1 MKVPINQK
9 FMLTIT
15 EASEYFG
22 IGEKVLRKFAVDHQ
36 EISIR
41 YGNRW
46 RIIRKKWRT
55 IWQGLVLE
63 RNAGK
68 GKYESEVIL
77 SWHLFTVPYKRT
89 SGKWNDLIKLDN
101 PVLCPI
107 RIETHTDLL
116 LMAV

>member
-22 IGEKVLRKFAVDHQ
+22 IGEKVLRKFAADHQ

-46 RIIRKKWRT
+46 RIIRGKMEDY
-55 IWQGLVLE
+55 LVRVDLSE
-63 RNAGK
+63 TGK
-68 GKYESEVIL
+68 RE
-77 SWHLFTVPYKRT
+77 
-89 SGKWNDLIKLDN
+89 
-101 PVLCPI
+101 I
-107 RIETHTDLL
+107 R
-116 LMAV
+116 

>member
-22 IGEKVLRKFAVDHQ
+22 MGEKVLCKFAVDHQ

-46 RIIRKKWRT
+46 RIIREKMEDYLARV
-55 IWQGLVLE
+55 GLGE
-63 RNAGK
+63 EG
-68 GKYESEVIL
+68 
-77 SWHLFTVPYKRT
+77 TKR
-89 SGKWNDLIKLDN
+89 D
-101 PVLCPI
+101 V
-107 RIETHTDLL
+107 R
-116 LMAV
+116 

>member
-46 RIIRKKWRT
+46 RIIREKMEDYLVRF
-55 IWQGLVLE
+55 GLGE
-63 RNAGK
+63 EGM
-68 GKYESEVIL
+68 
-77 SWHLFTVPYKRT
+77 KR
-89 SGKWNDLIKLDN
+89 D
-101 PVLCPI
+101 I
-107 RIETHTDLL
+107 R
-116 LMAV
+116 

>member
-46 RIIRKKWRT
+46 RIIREKMEDIPSRFRRRVRFVMSRCSTRCSKTNTTPWSLPSKEAT
-55 IWQGLVLE
+55 I
-63 RNAGK
+63 
-68 GKYESEVIL
+68 S
-77 SWHLFTVPYKRT
+77 S
-89 SGKWNDLIKLDN
+89 
-101 PVLCPI
+101 
-107 RIETHTDLL
+107 
-116 LMAV
+116 

>member
-22 IGEKVLRKFAVDHQ
+22 MGEKVLRKFAVDHQ

-46 RIIRKKWRT
+46 RIIREKMEDY
-55 IWQGLVLE
+55 LVRVGFGE
-63 RNAGK
+63 EGM
-68 GKYESEVIL
+68 
-77 SWHLFTVPYKRT
+77 KRE
-89 SGKWNDLIKLDN
+89 
-101 PVLCPI
+101 I
-107 RIETHTDLL
+107 R
-116 LMAV
+116 

>member
-22 IGEKVLRKFAVDHQ
+22 RGEKVLRKFAVDHQ

-46 RIIRKKWRT
+46 RIIREKMEDY
-55 IWQGLVLE
+55 LVRVGFGE
-63 RNAGK
+63 EGM
-68 GKYESEVIL
+68 
-77 SWHLFTVPYKRT
+77 KRE
-89 SGKWNDLIKLDN
+89 
-101 PVLCPI
+101 I
-107 RIETHTDLL
+107 R
-116 LMAV
+116 

>member
-46 RIIRKKWRT
+46 RIIREKMEDYLVRV
-55 IWQGLVLE
+55 GLGE
-63 RNAGK
+63 KCGK
-68 GKYESEVIL
+68 REI
-77 SWHLFTVPYKRT
+77 
-89 SGKWNDLIKLDN
+89 
-101 PVLCPI
+101 
-107 RIETHTDLL
+107 
-116 LMAV
+116 